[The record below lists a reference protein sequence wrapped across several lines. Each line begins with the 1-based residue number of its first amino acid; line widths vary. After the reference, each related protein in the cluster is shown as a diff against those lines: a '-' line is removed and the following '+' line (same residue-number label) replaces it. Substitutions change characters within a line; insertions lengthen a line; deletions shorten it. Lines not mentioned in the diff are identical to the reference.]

1 MPTEYSLLIL
11 LLTLLSALSPLNF
24 DHRLPK
30 TVVIKLKPEPSPL
43 IKTHHLPFVQ
53 IKFQQQSSPGS
64 PFFGSVKKSVQDHL
78 PELIFNSVLT
88 AAANEAIYYPAGSM
102 LMC

>member
-64 PFFGSVKKSVQDHL
+64 PFFGSAKKK
-78 PELIFNSVLT
+78 
-88 AAANEAIYYPAGSM
+88 YAGP
-102 LMC
+102 LARVNF